1 MPNKQ
6 VLWSSLKWQTYWWI
20 EFSPT
25 SYCSI
30 DFSTLFL
37 INRECPE
44 LLAMTVL
51 KVGHE
56 QTWQRAEFIR
66 EVFAGALIH
75 YPSIVDFH
83 LQWERW
89 VKVPNTSR
97 WHSGSQRK
105 GSGNSRNI
113 KKAVSNCGN
122 IFHCCWNWLF
132 SEYVKPLHMFRVS
145 SISLPYTAEAVG
157 FSGQKCRV
165 MMTQLLKN
173 IKRKQ
178 QKILVHLR
186 LWQNSCRGKHPKMC
200 QLEYQKHFS
209 VSKFHLMS
217 ECSLCMKTV
226 CLWIDGSSW
235 GLKASV

>member
-25 SYCSI
+25 RYCSI

-66 EVFAGALIH
+66 EVFAGALIR
-75 YPSIVDFH
+75 YPSIVDIH
-83 LQWERW
+83 LQWECW
-89 VKVPNTSR
+89 AKVPNTSR
-97 WHSGSQRK
+97 WLSGSQRK
-105 GSGNSRNI
+105 GGGNHRNI
-113 KKAVSNCGN
+113 KKLPLIVEIFFIAVG
-122 IFHCCWNWLF
+122 IDF
-132 SEYVKPLHMFRVS
+132 SLSIWKLCTCSGVS

-157 FSGQKCRV
+157 FSGQKFHV
-165 MMTQLLKN
+165 MMAQPLKN
-173 IKRKQ
+173 IKWKQ

-200 QLEYQKHFS
+200 QLEYQKDFS

-217 ECSLCMKTV
+217 ECSLCINTV
-226 CLWIDGSSW
+226 GLWIDGSTW
-235 GLKASV
+235 ALKASI